1 MIEHQQWRVKIQV
14 GAFAGGR
21 SLPPTS
27 RNTTSGF
34 KTSSTIS
41 PRSLYGVAIR
51 GLILYSYIII
61 IVYMLLLRSGNVELN
76 PGPVNCKSCPKCLNE
91 TVPIKL
97 KVCTCG
103 YVFHKKTHSYREP
116 PKCRSI
122 PLTTV
127 TSNIM
132 TDIHDVP
139 VVQSQPEFVPSN
151 VVINSDTCTVDDSES
166 PIPESKPSI
175 EKMSSYFSKVGEV

>member
-1 MIEHQQWRVKIQV
+1 M
-14 GAFAGGR
+14 
-21 SLPPTS
+21 
-27 RNTTSGF
+27 
-34 KTSSTIS
+34 IS
-41 PRSLYGVAIR
+41 PGNLYGVAIR

-61 IVYMLLLRSGNVELN
+61 IIYMLLLRSGNVELN

-91 TVPIKL
+91 TVAIKL

-103 YVFHKKTHSYREP
+103 YVFHKKTYREP

-132 TDIHDVP
+132 TDIDDVQLHRLFSHSLNLCHLMWLLTLIQLMI
-139 VVQSQPEFVPSN
+139 QSPLFLDRNLQL
-151 VVINSDTCTVDDSES
+151 
-166 PIPESKPSI
+166 KR
-175 EKMSSYFSKVGEV
+175 